1 MKKMD
6 RLAEVKTIYAQLS
19 KAEKELLHAQLKG
32 FEEIGVR
39 GYEHIYKVLIEI
51 DRNPRASR
59 KEILSSADV
68 SSMTTGEFNAL
79 ILRMKGY
86 LLEHLHLDVNI
97 ERPGVYN
104 NRFRTEVSNGKKIDQ
119 ARILMDRGI
128 NGQGRK
134 LLEEVVSRSEKYE
147 LFDQM
152 TAALKLLGF
161 SYSTEKGLRTYK
173 RYEGYIKEAKAKSD
187 AYDRATEIY
196 AALRMNEARAGAGP
210 DDTDYEKTA
219 EELEKISKNF
229 GLLYPSYLALTLK
242 TENHSRRSEF
252 RKAENACIK
261 LTETIRAQAA
271 AAQSEQRLSIALL
284 KLAEIQLQLRK
295 FEATEQTLNELRKI
309 LKRNSFE
316 SYLVNKYNCL
326 VHFYSGNIELLNVE
340 LPKILKSKYTLR
352 LPYASVLFHFYLGV
366 NQFISGNY
374 KGSLKILSDETD
386 IDQSVDTDTAIGQ
399 NLFLFMSAAELIGN
413 GEAEVSEQAEK
424 ALKNLETIY
433 ETATL
438 RKRDKIIIR
447 LMKRIKSQEFDFKK
461 TAGLVKDSV
470 KRLDNADPELR
481 WEPISYEIVPIDR
494 WFKSKSSGR
503 KLKLK
508 VPPAPKPEKK

>member
-1 MKKMD
+1 MD
-6 RLAEVKTIYAQLS
+6 RFGEVKAIYARLN

-32 FEEIGVR
+32 FEELGVR
-39 GYEHIYKVLIEI
+39 GYEDIYKVITAL
-51 DRNPRASR
+51 DRAPQASR
-59 KEILSSADV
+59 EEVFSSAGV
-68 SSMTTGEFNAL
+68 QLKTSGEINAM

-97 ERPGVYN
+97 DRPGVYN
-104 NRFRTEVSNGKKIDQ
+104 NRFRTEVANGKKIDQ

-128 NGQGRK
+128 KGQARK

-152 TAALKLLGF
+152 TAALKLLSF

-173 RYEGYIKEAKAKSD
+173 RYEGYIKEAKAKRD
-187 AYDRATEIY
+187 AYDRATDLY
-196 AALRMNEARAGAGP
+196 AALRMNEARAGTGP
-210 DDTDYEKTA
+210 DDTDYLGTA

-229 GLLYPSYLALTLK
+229 GLSYPAYLALTLK
-242 TENHSRRSEF
+242 TENHIRRSEF

-261 LTETIRAQAA
+261 LTETIREQAS

-284 KLAEIQLQLRK
+284 KLAEIQMQLRK
-295 FEATEQTLNELRKI
+295 FETTEQTLNELRNI

-326 VHFYSGNIELLNVE
+326 VHFYSGNIGLLNTE

-366 NQFISGNY
+366 SQFLSGNY
-374 KGSLKILSDETD
+374 KGAFKILSDETD
-386 IDQSVDTDTAIGQ
+386 IDQSVDTETALGQ

-413 GEAEVSEQAEK
+413 GEAEVSKQAEK

-447 LMKRIKSQEFDFKK
+447 LIKRIKGQEYDFTK

-470 KRLDNADPELR
+470 KRLEDSGPELR
-481 WEPISYEIVPIDR
+481 WEPVSYEIVPIDK
-494 WFKSKSSGR
+494 WFKTKASGR

-508 VPPAPKPEKK
+508 VPPSPKPEKK